1 MKRTITGILVILT
14 VITVLCLVACGV
26 SNTTTT
32 TTQTTVATTTT
43 QATVTAIEG
52 DEVILTDTNGE
63 MWMWTGTE
71 DYAIDEE
78 VVITFDTMDTEYL
91 YDDEILTITKR

>member
-1 MKRTITGILVILT
+1 MKRTIAGILVILT

-32 TTQTTVATTTT
+32 TQATVATTTT